1 MKKIA
6 CLVLAASLAMF
17 AAGCGGSPAGGEGES
32 AAPLTGVTLNVFNWG
47 EYIDDED
54 YKVNDRFT
62 FETGIKVNYKNFTD
76 NESMYAVISSGAAEY
91 DVVFP
96 SDYMVGKMRKEGML
110 EKINFE
116 NVPNFQYIDST
127 LKNPNY
133 DPTNEYSVPYTW
145 GTVGIFYNTK
155 KVDAADL
162 ALGWDLLW
170 CDKYKGKIFM
180 FDNQRDAFGIALK
193 KLGYS
198 MNTTVEAEWQAAYD
212 ELLRQKPLLNQ
223 YVMDQVYDKL
233 INEEGWIAPYYAG
246 DGKIMMDP
254 EEGNTDIDFFVPEG
268 GTNLFVD
275 AMCILKGSQHKAEA
289 EAYINFLC
297 RTDVAKA
304 NAEYIGYST
313 PQTEARAQ
321 LDPEVGENPNFY
333 PPDSVL
339 EKAEVFETLPDD
351 TNRLMD
357 DLWLKLK
364 K

>member
-1 MKKIA
+1 
-6 CLVLAASLAMF
+6 
-17 AAGCGGSPAGGEGES
+17 
-32 AAPLTGVTLNVFNWG
+32 
-47 EYIDDED
+47 
-54 YKVNDRFT
+54 
-62 FETGIKVNYKNFTD
+62 
-76 NESMYAVISSGAAEY
+76 
-91 DVVFP
+91 
-96 SDYMVGKMRKEGML
+96 
-110 EKINFE
+110 
-116 NVPNFQYIDST
+116 
-127 LKNPNY
+127 
-133 DPTNEYSVPYTW
+133 
-145 GTVGIFYNTK
+145 
-155 KVDAADL
+155 
-162 ALGWDLLW
+162 
-170 CDKYKGKIFM
+170 M

-223 YVMDQVYDKL
+223 YVMDQVYDKM

>member
-1 MKKIA
+1 M
-6 CLVLAASLAMF
+6 
-17 AAGCGGSPAGGEGES
+17 
-32 AAPLTGVTLNVFNWG
+32 
-47 EYIDDED
+47 
-54 YKVNDRFT
+54 
-62 FETGIKVNYKNFTD
+62 
-76 NESMYAVISSGAAEY
+76 
-91 DVVFP
+91 
-96 SDYMVGKMRKEGML
+96 
-110 EKINFE
+110 
-116 NVPNFQYIDST
+116 
-127 LKNPNY
+127 
-133 DPTNEYSVPYTW
+133 
-145 GTVGIFYNTK
+145 
-155 KVDAADL
+155 DAADL

-223 YVMDQVYDKL
+223 YVMDQVYDKM

-246 DGKIMMDP
+246 DGKNHD
-254 EEGNTDIDFFVPEG
+254 GSG
-268 GTNLFVD
+268 GRQHRHRLLRAGGRNQSVRGRHVYPQGQPAQGGGGGLYQLSLPHRCGQGQCRVYRLF
-275 AMCILKGSQHKAEA
+275 H
-289 EAYINFLC
+289 
-297 RTDVAKA
+297 
-304 NAEYIGYST
+304 

>member
-1 MKKIA
+1 
-6 CLVLAASLAMF
+6 
-17 AAGCGGSPAGGEGES
+17 
-32 AAPLTGVTLNVFNWG
+32 
-47 EYIDDED
+47 
-54 YKVNDRFT
+54 
-62 FETGIKVNYKNFTD
+62 
-76 NESMYAVISSGAAEY
+76 MYAVISSGAAEY

-155 KVDAADL
+155 KVEAADL

-223 YVMDQVYDKL
+223 YVMDQVYDKM

-254 EEGNTDIDFFVPEG
+254 EEGNTAHRLLRAG
-268 GTNLFVD
+268 GRNQSVRGRHVYPQGQPAQGGGGGLYQLPLPHRCGQGQCRVYRLFHPPD
-275 AMCILKGSQHKAEA
+275 RGAC
-289 EAYINFLC
+289 
-297 RTDVAKA
+297 
-304 NAEYIGYST
+304 
-313 PQTEARAQ
+313 PAR
-321 LDPEVGENPNFY
+321 PEVGENPNFY

-339 EKAEVFETLPDD
+339 EKAEVSKPCRTTP
-351 TNRLMD
+351 TRLMD